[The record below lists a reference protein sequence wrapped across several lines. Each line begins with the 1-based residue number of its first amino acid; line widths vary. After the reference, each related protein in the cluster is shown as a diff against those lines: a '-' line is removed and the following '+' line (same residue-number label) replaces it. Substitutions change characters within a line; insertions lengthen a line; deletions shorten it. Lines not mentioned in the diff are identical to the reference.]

1 MMTDP
6 VIRSLTL
13 LNLTFFM
20 VCSVFA
26 FLLLL
31 KERADKAVETLA
43 ATDSLTGL
51 LNRRHFLATAQRI
64 FERRRTESNPL
75 VVLYLDIDHFKK
87 VNETYGRH
95 FGDELLAGLAAVIRS
110 MLRAQDL
117 SCRYGGEEFL
127 ILLSDVNAGQVV
139 QVSTRIMAG
148 IRQLAF
154 DGHPEFSCTVS
165 IGVAEAVPGPQETL
179 AGFIDK
185 ADKALYLAKKS
196 GRNRVVAY
204 PGASNRAPAISTGD
218 R

>member
-6 VIRSLTL
+6 VIRSLIL
-13 LNLTFFM
+13 LNLTLFM
-20 VCSVFA
+20 ICSVFA

-43 ATDSLTGL
+43 VTDSLTGL
-51 LNRRHFLATAQRI
+51 LNSRHFLATAQRI
-64 FERRRTESNPL
+64 FERRRTEGNPL
-75 VVLYLDIDHFKK
+75 VVLFLDIDHFKK
-87 VNETYGRH
+87 INDTYGRH
-95 FGDELLAGLAAVIRS
+95 FGDEVLAGLATVIRS

-117 SCRYGGEEFL
+117 SCRYGGQEFL
-127 ILLSDVNAGQVV
+127 VLLSDVDAEQVA

-148 IRQLAF
+148 VGQLTF

-165 IGVAEAVPGPQETL
+165 IGVAEAVPDPQETL

-196 GRNRVVAY
+196 GRNRVVVY
-204 PGASNRAPAISTGD
+204 PGASSRAPVISTGE